1 MTPVRDR
8 LAAARAAGRPALSFE
23 LFPTKTPEGAVNL
36 FEKTV
41 PALKAAPWDFCS
53 VTYGAGGG
61 TRDTTLDIVQR
72 VQHDHGLPAVSHLT
86 CVNSTRDQIAEFLDE
101 AAARGVSNVLALRG
115 DPPGGGSFVPTP
127 GGFTYS
133 NELVAFIRERGGF
146 SIGVAGFPE
155 GHIACTGGREV
166 DWRHTANK
174 VRAGADFIITQ
185 LFFDNAD
192 YYAFRDFLAAEG
204 VTVPILPGILPIL
217 STAQIKRFTALC
229 GARLPD
235 RLLARL
241 NELGDNDE
249 AATAFGID
257 YAAEQCRDLLDHGV
271 PGLHFY
277 SLNKSHSTLS
287 VLRKLGLAG

>member
-1 MTPVRDR
+1 MTPVRDL
-8 LAAARAAGRPALSFE
+8 LAGARNAGRPTLSFE
-23 LFPTKTPEGAVNL
+23 LFPTKTPEGAVTL
-36 FEKTV
+36 FEKTL
-41 PALKAAPWDFCS
+41 PALRTAPWDFCS

-72 VQHDHGLPAVSHLT
+72 VQRDHGLPAVSHLT
-86 CVNSTRDQIAEFLDE
+86 CVNSTRDQIAEFLDD

-115 DPPGGGSFVPTP
+115 DPPGGGAFAATE

-146 SIGVAGFPE
+146 SVGVAGFPE
-155 GHIACTGGREV
+155 GHIACTAGREV

-174 VRAGADFIITQ
+174 VRAGADYIITQ

-192 YYAFRDFLAAEG
+192 YYAFRDFLAADG

-217 STAQIKRFTALC
+217 SAGQIKRFTALC
-229 GARLPD
+229 GARLPEA
-235 RLLARL
+235 LLARL
-241 NELGDNDE
+241 EAIGDDE
-249 AATAFGID
+249 AAAVAYGIE
-257 YAAEQCRDLLDHGV
+257 YATQQCQDLLAQGA

-287 VLRKLGLAG
+287 VLRNLGLAP